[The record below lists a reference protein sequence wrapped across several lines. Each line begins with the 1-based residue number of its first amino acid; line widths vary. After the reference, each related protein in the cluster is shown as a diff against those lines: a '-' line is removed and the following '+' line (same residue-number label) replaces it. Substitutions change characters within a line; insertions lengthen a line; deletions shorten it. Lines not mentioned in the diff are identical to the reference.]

1 MHLKGNF
8 TYKSLL
14 IALFILGGYSCKNE
28 NAWAYKEWHN
38 TLAHYNK
45 FFNAEQNWLTTVE
58 TVRDAYKEDFRQP
71 IELFNYG
78 SLESLQSNLAAMD
91 DVIKRSSTMI
101 DKHPKSRW
109 VDDAYLLTGKAYLFK
124 GDATAAINIFD
135 FVNSQYPDPE
145 IKFLA
150 KLWTVRALMLKN
162 KIVDA
167 EALAINISESS
178 ELPKKLKPLAQF
190 TLGAVYHKEKKY
202 HLSQKLLRE
211 ALPFLRN
218 RMDKYRTYFALGQAY
233 QATEKYKEA
242 ELFYGRIPRFNP
254 PYEIA
259 FNAQIEQVSILSVK
273 QKNYMKA
280 NKILQ
285 NMLKDDKNLDFRGQI
300 YYRIALN
307 QINAKQTSLAL
318 NTLKTSV
325 QFSKTDKTQLTSSYL
340 KLGDLYFAQR
350 NFETS
355 GLYYDSAMKSLDE
368 KHPDFE
374 SIAAKNEILSDL
386 LEHLLRIRNN
396 DSLIRMVNDETF
408 RKDKIKLAKKAE
420 KDLADKLQTEKE
432 LQAQKNNRNNNS
444 VMPGGMPSPTINSGG
459 TGSSFPFYNVVTRK
473 NGINE
478 FNKKW
483 GSRINRDFWRYNVK
497 STELAN
503 ATSPQ
508 PDNNNTNNSDPSKT
522 LGEKN
527 TVDSSLLKNVPED
540 ERKYYAD
547 LPFDSKKQ
555 GLMKQEIEV
564 SLFESGGIYANRLQ
578 EYQQAINQFEY
589 LIKTHP
595 NSAYKPQVFY
605 ELSKLYR
612 SVSDTNKSN
621 LFKGQLKSEYPN
633 SIYVKMTE
641 NPGASMEQESTA
653 NSNNLVIQNSYDT
666 LVVLFQNQKY
676 KQAIEFKLNTD
687 KLYSGNAL
695 QPRFDFIYAM
705 CLLKTE
711 HPKAMSYFEQ
721 IVQDYPNTDV
731 SERATNLINAVERR
745 KNPSKDSTS
754 AVASGMYLNDL
765 PNNPMMCI
773 MFIPKGSNTN
783 LIKAGINDLNNKEFS
798 FDELI
803 IGRSIPISTGNLI
816 LIENFPNLQKARFY
830 QQYLA
835 KQQDYFATKGL
846 FEYEIATISKDNL
859 QRLVGSMNWKSYLDW
874 FKAQNP

>member
-1 MHLKGNF
+1 MYFKGKF
-8 TYKSLL
+8 TYYTLL
-14 IALFILGGYSCKNE
+14 VTLLFLGGYSCKNE
-28 NAWAYKEWHN
+28 NAWANKEWHN

-45 FFNAEQNWLTTVE
+45 FFNAEQNWLTTLE
-58 TVRDAYKEDFRQP
+58 TVRDGYKEDFRQP

-109 VDDAYLLTGKAYLFK
+109 VDDAYLLTGKAYLLK

-150 KLWTVRALMLKN
+150 KLWTVRALLLKN

-167 EALAINISESS
+167 EALAMNLLESP

-202 HLSQKLLRE
+202 HLSQKLLIE
-211 ALPFLRN
+211 ALPFIKN
-218 RMDKYRTYFALGQAY
+218 RMDKYRTYFAIGQAS
-233 QATEKYKEA
+233 QATENYAQA
-242 ELFYGRIPRFNP
+242 ELFYGRIPRYNP

-259 FNAQIEQVSILSVK
+259 FNAQIEQVSILSAK
-273 QKNYMKA
+273 QKNYLKA

-285 NMLKDDKNLDFRGQI
+285 NMLKDDKNIDYRGQI

-307 QINAKQTSLAL
+307 QINSKQLNQAF

-325 QFSKTDKTQLTSSYL
+325 QFSKSDKTQLTSSYL
-340 KLGDLYFAQR
+340 KLGDLYFEQK
-350 NFETS
+350 NYETS

-368 KHPDFE
+368 KHPEFE
-374 SIAAKNEILSDL
+374 TIAAKNEILSDL

-396 DSLIRMVNDETF
+396 DSLIRMATDENF

-420 KDLADKLQTEKE
+420 KDLADKLQAEKE
-432 LQAQKNNRNNNS
+432 LQAQKNNRNNS
-444 VMPGGMPSPTINSGG
+444 VMPGGMPSPTMNSGG
-459 TGSSFPFYNVVTRK
+459 SGSSFPFYNVVTRK

-497 STELAN
+497 STEFAN
-503 ATSPQ
+503 ATSQ
-508 PDNNNTNNSDPSKT
+508 LNSNSNTNTNDPDNSQS
-522 LGEKN
+522 EKS
-527 TVDSSLLKNVPED
+527 TVDSNLLKNVPSD

-555 GLMKQEIEV
+555 SLMNQEIEV
-564 SLFESGGIYANRLQ
+564 SLFESGGIYSNRLQ
-578 EYQQAINQFEY
+578 EYNQAIAQYEQ
-589 LIKTHP
+589 LIKINPTT
-595 NSAYKPQVFY
+595 AYKPQLYY

-612 SVSDTNKSN
+612 LLSDSSKSLN
-621 LFKGQLKSEYPN
+621 YRSLLQEEFPN
-633 SIYVKMTE
+633 SIYVKMLDNPTASLEQISTE
-641 NPGASMEQESTA
+641 N
-653 NSNNLVIQNSYDT
+653 NNNGIIQNCYDT
-666 LVVLFQNQKY
+666 LVLLFQNQKF
-676 KQAIEFKLNTD
+676 KDAIDYKLNTD

-705 CLLKTE
+705 CLLKSNN
-711 HPKAMSYFEQ
+711 PKAMAYFEQ
-721 IVQDYPNTDV
+721 ITQDYPNTDV
-731 SERATNLINAVERR
+731 AERSISLINAVERM
-745 KNPSKDSTS
+745 KNPPTDS
-754 AVASGMYLNDL
+754 AQNLNEGLYIQDQ
-765 PNNPMMCI
+765 PNKPMFCI

-783 LIKAGINDLNNKEFS
+783 LIKAGLNDLNNKEFS

-803 IGRSIPISTGNLI
+803 MGRTIPISTGNLI
-816 LIENFPNLQKARFY
+816 LIENFPNLQKAKFY
-830 QQYLA
+830 QQYLS
-835 KQQDYFATKGL
+835 KQQDYFASKGL
-846 FEYEIATISKDNL
+846 FEYQIVTINEDNL
-859 QRLVGSMNWKSYLDW
+859 QRLIGNMNWKSYLDW
-874 FKAQNP
+874 FKIQNP